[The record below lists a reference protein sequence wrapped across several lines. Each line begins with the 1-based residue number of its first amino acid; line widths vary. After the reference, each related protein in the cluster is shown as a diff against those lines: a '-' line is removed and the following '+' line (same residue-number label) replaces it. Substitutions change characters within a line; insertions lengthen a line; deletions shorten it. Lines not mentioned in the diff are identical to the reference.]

1 MTLVTML
8 ERVLTYLR
16 KRERREEIQ
25 IAVQA
30 EQWLKTEA
38 CNVALAKMRADVIDV
53 WRKSKDA
60 ESQKNAW
67 LMLWAID
74 AFVDQLKALVVN
86 EQVEQAKEQ
95 QADVRQRALL

>member
-1 MTLVTML
+1 MTMY
-8 ERVLTYLR
+8 ERILRLLR

-30 EQWLKTEA
+30 ELWLKTDA

-74 AFVDQLKALVVN
+74 AFVDQLRALVVN
-86 EQVEQAKEQ
+86 EQVEKVKEERTE
-95 QADVRQRALL
+95 ARERTNT